1 MQHEQKGQTG
11 IKSMQD
17 WEQLYL
23 TKTNSENKTKI
34 KQSSK
39 SSHSTQSNQSTD
51 STQKEKDE
59 FNLKKP
65 SLDFQKTLQQARL
78 SLKMTQKDLAL
89 KAGIQLNILQGYENG
104 KEIPSNLIISKLEKL
119 LNTKLPRIYKKE

>member
-1 MQHEQKGQTG
+1 MQQDHKGHNPSHHP
-11 IKSMQD
+11 IKTMQD
-17 WEQLYL
+17 WEQVYL
-23 TKTNSENKTKI
+23 TKPIKIENKNNSVKN
-34 KQSSK
+34 
-39 SSHSTQSNQSTD
+39 QSNQ
-51 STQKEKDE
+51 KEIDE

-78 SLKMTQKDLAL
+78 TKKLTQKDLAL

-104 KEIPSNLIISKLEKL
+104 KEIPSNLIISKLEKI

>member
-1 MQHEQKGQTG
+1 MQHETKGHTG

-17 WEQLYL
+17 WEQVYL
-23 TKTNSENKTKI
+23 TKPSNSKN
-34 KQSSK
+34 SNSK
-39 SSHSTQSNQSTD
+39 HV
-51 STQKEKDE
+51 KEKDVKEKEVDE
-59 FNLKKP
+59 FNVKKP

-78 SLKMTQKDLAL
+78 SQKMTQKDLAL

-119 LNTKLPRIYKKE
+119 LNTKLPRIYK

>member
-1 MQHEQKGQTG
+1 MQHENQPIY

-17 WEQLYL
+17 WELYL
-23 TKTNSENKTKI
+23 TKPNTG
-34 KQSSK
+34 SK
-39 SSHSTQSNQSTD
+39 STTTNTRNTTNTTKNHSETQD
-51 STQKEKDE
+51 IV
-59 FNLKKP
+59 LKKP
-65 SLDFQKTLQQARL
+65 SLDFQKALQQARL
-78 SLKMTQKDLAL
+78 SQKMTQKDLAL

>member
-1 MQHEQKGQTG
+1 MQHEHKGHTG

-17 WEQLYL
+17 WEQVYL
-23 TKTNSENKTKI
+23 TKDVTTKL
-34 KQSSK
+34 KETKLPASQKNVS
-39 SSHSTQSNQSTD
+39 
-51 STQKEKDE
+51 QKEIDE
-59 FNLKKP
+59 FNVKKP

-78 SLKMTQKDLAL
+78 SQKMTQKDLAL

>member
-1 MQHEQKGQTG
+1 MQHEHKGHTG

-23 TKTNSENKTKI
+23 TKETKTKSEKI
-34 KQSSK
+34 PAI
-39 SSHSTQSNQSTD
+39 
-51 STQKEKDE
+51 QKEIDE
-59 FNLKKP
+59 FNVKKP

-78 SLKMTQKDLAL
+78 SQKMTQKDLAL

>member
-1 MQHEQKGQTG
+1 MQHEHKGHTG

-17 WEQLYL
+17 WEQVYL
-23 TKTNSENKTKI
+23 TKDVTTKL
-34 KQSSK
+34 KEPKLPAS
-39 SSHSTQSNQSTD
+39 
-51 STQKEKDE
+51 QKEIDE
-59 FNLKKP
+59 FNVKKP

-78 SLKMTQKDLAL
+78 SQKMTQKDLAL

>member
-1 MQHEQKGQTG
+1 MQHENQPIY

-23 TKTNSENKTKI
+23 TKPTNTKSTTTTTNTKSITKNHSE
-34 KQSSK
+34 
-39 SSHSTQSNQSTD
+39 TQD
-51 STQKEKDE
+51 VV
-59 FNLKKP
+59 LKKP

-78 SLKMTQKDLAL
+78 SQKMTQKDLAL

>member
-1 MQHEQKGQTG
+1 MQYEHKGQNPDHHP

-17 WEQLYL
+17 WEQIYL
-23 TKTNSENKTKI
+23 TKPTKSENVKTF
-34 KQSSK
+34 
-39 SSHSTQSNQSTD
+39 NQTTS
-51 STQKEKDE
+51 QKEIDE

-78 SLKMTQKDLAL
+78 TKKMTQKDLAL

>member
-1 MQHEQKGQTG
+1 MQHENQPIQ
-11 IKSMQD
+11 IRSMQD

-23 TKTNSENKTKI
+23 TKPSQTKTKAVKPI
-34 KQSSK
+34 NE
-39 SSHSTQSNQSTD
+39 TN
-51 STQKEKDE
+51 EKDQDDVV
-59 FNLKKP
+59 LKKP

-78 SLKMTQKDLAL
+78 AQKMTQKDLAL

-119 LNTKLPRIYKKE
+119 LNTKLPRIYKPKE